1 VKGVV
6 AAAALLAGITAA
18 AQQPFRVGVDA
29 VRVDVMVRDGNRPV
43 AGLTLAD
50 FELRDS
56 GVVQQVDAVS
66 FEDAPLSVLLA
77 LDTSRSVAGQPLQHL
92 KQAAAAVN
100 ALLRPGDRA
109 AVLAFSQEV
118 DLASDWDATREQT
131 DYAIARAEAAGST
144 ALHDAVFVALTL
156 RDPQPGRPLV
166 LVFTDGDDT
175 ASWLPG
181 RTVLDLA
188 RRSDAVV
195 YGVGL
200 YSSTSRQTGYLV
212 DFRSGLQPD
221 IPPVL
226 PSELRKSFLRVLA
239 DETGG
244 KYLDTDRS
252 DRLREA
258 FVQILTEFRGRY
270 WLTYVPKGVEAGGW
284 HPIEVKVRKKGTVTA
299 RRGYQR

>member
-1 VKGVV
+1 
-6 AAAALLAGITAA
+6 
-18 AQQPFRVGVDA
+18 
-29 VRVDVMVRDGNRPV
+29 
-43 AGLTLAD
+43 
-50 FELRDS
+50 
-56 GVVQQVDAVS
+56 
-66 FEDAPLSVLLA
+66 
-77 LDTSRSVAGQPLQHL
+77 
-92 KQAAAAVN
+92 
-100 ALLRPGDRA
+100 
-109 AVLAFSQEV
+109 
-118 DLASDWDATREQT
+118 
-131 DYAIARAEAAGST
+131 
-144 ALHDAVFVALTL
+144 VFVALTL